1 MILLYPL
8 TSNFTFIVTKEGNY
22 KYLRIRSWQY
32 CQLCVFV
39 KTWFVLFNS
48 IHIRRDNVHHI
59 ANPVNIHGKVP
70 AASIIART
78 PSPPPV
84 DFLEE
89 PYIPASQTNFSVY
102 LTHDKPFHVSVFYAG
117 GGYRP
122 QGKVMFSQVSVCPH
136 SASWLLD
143 QLLDLVTARSLRIL
157 LEWFLVGFF
166 SYFENCYHIV
176 CCNQLKLS
184 IS

>member
-8 TSNFTFIVTKEGNY
+8 TFNFTFIVTKEGNY
-22 KYLRIRSWQY
+22 KYWRIQSWQY

-39 KTWFVLFNS
+39 KTWFVWFNS

-89 PYIPASQTNFSVY
+89 PYMPALQTNFSVY
-102 LTHDKPFHVSVFYAG
+102 LTHDKPFDVSVFYAG

-122 QGKVMFSQVSVCPH
+122 QGKVMFHRCLSVHIRPH
-136 SASWLLD
+136 DYWISCSTLLQRGHYASYWNAFSLD
-143 QLLDLVTARSLRIL
+143 
-157 LEWFLVGFF
+157 FLV
-166 SYFENCYHIV
+166 I
-176 CCNQLKLS
+176 LKTIALLCAATS
-184 IS
+184 